1 MVEPP
6 KILKI
11 MKKDFILRRPSGSGK
26 NEPKAMSELLEE
38 FFQSNEPLA
47 VAYRIRL
54 FRDLHPHTDL
64 GIDLKLLTREP
75 GRLPVGA
82 YLNGVI
88 AHDKEDSYVFTEMPL
103 QAARKRNPQ
112 VFNGRYI
119 TITQR
124 RNGTYRVNMKP
135 VEIGG
140 GFDVDGYALGVCN
153 ELLLALGCLVGEK

>member
-1 MVEPP
+1 MVLKKGFNSSIEAGSRKQSHEP
-6 KILKI
+6 
-11 MKKDFILRRPSGSGK
+11 RRL
-26 NEPKAMSELLEE
+26 SEVLDEY
-38 FFQSNEPLA
+38 FASNSPLA
-47 VAYRIRL
+47 RAYRDHL
-54 FRDLHPHTDL
+54 FPNTEPCCQ
-64 GIDLKLLTREP
+64 LKLLTREP

>member
-1 MVEPP
+1 MGNR
-6 KILKI
+6 II
-11 MKKDFILRRPSGSGK
+11 SRRPSAPEK
-26 NEPKAMSELLEE
+26 QNEPKVMSVVLEE
-38 FFQSNEPLA
+38 FFRSNEPLA

-54 FRDLHPHTDL
+54 FRDLHPHTEL
-64 GIDLKLLTREP
+64 GVDLKLLTQKP
-75 GRLPVGA
+75 GRMPEGKCLEGI
-82 YLNGVI
+82 L
-88 AHDKEDSYVFTEMPL
+88 AHDKEDRYVFTEMPL

>member
-1 MVEPP
+1 M
-6 KILKI
+6 
-11 MKKDFILRRPSGSGK
+11 R
-26 NEPKAMSELLEE
+26 
-38 FFQSNEPLA
+38 
-47 VAYRIRL
+47 
-54 FRDLHPHTDL
+54 
-64 GIDLKLLTREP
+64 
-75 GRLPVGA
+75 VGA

>member
-1 MVEPP
+1 MNNNKKNRAGFEAQYGPRLVGE
-6 KILKI
+6 ILH
-11 MKKDFILRRPSGSGK
+11 DFFE
-26 NEPKAMSELLEE
+26 N
-38 FFQSNEPLA
+38 SNEPLA
-47 VAYRIRL
+47 AAFRHRKAYANTEL
-54 FRDLHPHTDL
+54 NV
-64 GIDLKLLTREP
+64 DLKLLTQKP
-75 GRLPVGA
+75 GRMPVGA

-88 AHDKEDSYVFTEMPL
+88 AHDKEDRYVFTEMPL
-103 QAARKRNPQ
+103 QAARRRNPQ

-119 TITQR
+119 TVTQR

>member
-1 MVEPP
+1 MEIRRFS
-6 KILKI
+6 K
-11 MKKDFILRRPSGSGK
+11 RPSGSRK
-26 NEPKAMSELLEE
+26 NEPKVMSVVLED
-38 FFQSNEPLA
+38 FFRSNEPLA
-47 VAYRIRL
+47 VA
-54 FRDLHPHTDL
+54 FRHRYVNTELNV
-64 GIDLKLLTREP
+64 DLKLLTQKP
-75 GRLPVGA
+75 GRMPEGKCLEGI
-82 YLNGVI
+82 L
-88 AHDKEDSYVFTEMPL
+88 AHDKEDRYVFTEMPL
-103 QAARKRNPQ
+103 QAARRRNPQ